1 MILLRYLAAESYS
14 ADGKMKSYSTPE
26 GCHSAILALFAEG
39 RCDFNREWQKFSK
52 GLRNRIATEQ
62 QADHIPISGSDKITI
77 DQYKCLCL
85 IAIRSETFFAHGFL
99 V

>member
-39 RCDFNREWQKFSK
+39 RCDFNREWQKFV
-52 GLRNRIATEQ
+52 
-62 QADHIPISGSDKITI
+62 PF
-77 DQYKCLCL
+77 L
-85 IAIRSETFFAHGFL
+85 IVFDSCFAFAIRLDALKRFSHRVDRHNTSI
-99 V
+99 